1 MENMYFTPF
10 AFEIYDFQNGGG
22 NFLERITNNI
32 MKPKQLKYG
41 AKDGITGRNKRGELI
56 QRPESKMTATEIEYM
71 FKQINHRRGVFVE
84 YADAESID
92 TRLLNMEYVPE
103 NLPNYNKVFTHEF
116 RETEMIG

>member
-1 MENMYFTPF
+1 
-10 AFEIYDFQNGGG
+10 
-22 NFLERITNNI
+22 

-41 AKDGITGRNKRGELI
+41 VKDGITGRNRRGELI
-56 QRPESKMTATEIEYM
+56 YRKESNMTTAELAEM
-71 FKQINHRRGVFVE
+71 LKRINHRRGVFVE

-103 NLPNYNKVFTHEF
+103 NLPNYNKVFTNEF